1 LASHRESYGLEY
13 GSDSLEIQEST
24 LPSDSRVLIVDD
36 VLATG
41 GTIIAASKLLKKA
54 GFNVAGALTFLE
66 IAGLHGGDVLTQN
79 GIANRTVFI
88 A

>member
-1 LASHRESYGLEY
+1 
-13 GSDSLEIQEST
+13 
-24 LPSDSRVLIVDD
+24 VDD

-54 GFNVAGALTFLE
+54 GFDVAGALTLLE
-66 IAGLHGGDVLTQN
+66 IDGLNGSQILSQT
-79 GIANRTVFI
+79 GIANKTVLV

>member
-1 LASHRESYGLEY
+1 
-13 GSDSLEIQEST
+13 
-24 LPSDSRVLIVDD
+24 VDD

-54 GFNVAGALTFLE
+54 GFEVAGAITFLE
-66 IAGLHGGDVLTQN
+66 IAGLHGGEVLTQN
-79 GIANRTVFI
+79 GIANKAAFI

>member
-1 LASHRESYGLEY
+1 
-13 GSDSLEIQEST
+13 
-24 LPSDSRVLIVDD
+24 VDD

-54 GFNVAGALTFLE
+54 GFELVGALTFLE
-66 IAGLHGGDVLTQN
+66 IAGLNGGEILTQN
-79 GIANRTVFI
+79 GIANKTVLI